1 MLSRGQSGSN
11 ACHGNGPFVTAGHI
25 HARQEIAD
33 DSMHS
38 ERRLSAGLP
47 HIGIFVPARWEYA
60 GIAAA
65 GMLTIGI
72 PFVAF
77 ANLVLFHFYV
87 RGSFVLD
94 SGLLASLMWHSD
106 AALTQPASLGGGS
119 FFGTHVSLLFLPI
132 SALSRCLPFSM
143 PQFFAGFVGFSHA
156 LLALAVFWLL
166 VEGFGLRRGAGPW
179 IAALAGLGFAFSG
192 LAIAIARYPHF
203 ETLIAAFFLL
213 FAVAR
218 LLGHPRLAVAFF
230 ILGLATREDAGF
242 HYVAI
247 LGLLVTL
254 NVALGIPLRQQ
265 RTECSFALA
274 ALFYAIAVMAV
285 QRLVFPETSAFAR
298 VYLGDPPL
306 AHLDAG
312 LIAQRIL
319 FFLVGRPYI
328 LYPALGACIWA
339 LRARNPCVV
348 LGFAAG
354 IPWLLVHLLAKSP
367 LAGTLVSYYAF
378 PFLVALAWPL
388 LGVMR
393 QRQRTGNAGNPAS
406 TIMGFATL
414 LALSFF
420 PGIGMHDPGQLPLP
434 RAFWDPPSRAA
445 QAATDRAVAAMSA
458 ARPMLGRLLVDNSI
472 AALAPNGFTQQEVPF
487 LQGNEAVPSEA
498 TAFPDTVVFL
508 AEGYDTRRLRAIADA
523 AGLTNRYFVPGTQI
537 HLATRQRLD
546 DVTAIADLVAA
557 GQGDA
562 PK

>member
-1 MLSRGQSGSN
+1 MDALE
-11 ACHGNGPFVTAGHI
+11 A
-25 HARQEIAD
+25 
-33 DSMHS
+33 S
-38 ERRLSAGLP
+38 ERHSSAGLP
-47 HIGIFVPARWEYA
+47 HIAIFVPARWEYV

-65 GMLTIGI
+65 GMLAIGI

-77 ANLVLFHFYV
+77 ANLVLFHFYA

-94 SGLLASLMWHSD
+94 SGLLASLMWHSN
-106 AALTQPASLGGGS
+106 AALSQPASLGGGS
-119 FFGTHVSLLFLPI
+119 FFGTHVSLLFLPV
-132 SALSRCLPFSM
+132 SALSWCLPLSM

-166 VEGFGLRRGAGPW
+166 VEGFGLRRGVGPW
-179 IAALAGLGFAFSG
+179 IAALAALGFAFSG

-213 FAVAR
+213 FAVAQV
-218 LLGHPRLAVAFF
+218 LGYPRLAIAFF
-230 ILGLATREDAGF
+230 VLGLATREDAGF

-254 NVALGIPLRQQ
+254 NVAYGVPLRQQ
-265 RTECSFALA
+265 RTEWTFALA

-306 AHLDAG
+306 AHLSAE
-312 LIAQRIL
+312 LIAHRIL

-339 LRARNPCVV
+339 LRARNPYIV
-348 LGFAAG
+348 LAFAAG
-354 IPWLLVHLLAKSP
+354 LPWVLLHLLAKSS
-367 LAGTLVSYYAF
+367 LAGMLVSYYAF
-378 PFLVALAWPL
+378 PFLIALAWPL

-393 QRQRTGNAGNPAS
+393 QRQRTGNAGDPTS
-406 TIMGFATL
+406 VIVGFATL

-420 PGIGMHDPGQLPLP
+420 PAIGTHDPGQLPLP
-434 RAFWDPPSRAA
+434 RAFWDPPSRAQ

-472 AALAPNGFTQQEVPF
+472 AALAPNGFAQREVPF
-487 LQGNEAVPSEA
+487 LQGDGTAPSEA
-498 TAFPDTVVFL
+498 TTSPDTVAFF
-508 AEGYDTRRLRAIADA
+508 AEGYDARRLRAIADA
-523 AGLTNRYFVPGTQI
+523 AGLTKRYSMPGTQV
-537 HLATRQRLD
+537 HLATRQRLE
-546 DVTAIADLVAA
+546 DVPSLVDLVAA
-557 GQGDA
+557 EHGDA
-562 PK
+562 QK